1 MVRIKSRNPLRN
13 AAQLV
18 DLMAQRPRGQTD
30 MIFEVLQRQAQGR
43 NITLVYGFGA
53 TMLIEC
59 WGQLRIQH
67 LPGTSRKLFNG
78 KQYRP
83 RHCEGMFGS
92 ELDNG
97 SYRYDKHQQL
107 LSPPL
112 SYLFV
117 KVLKVLQ
124 LEGLKKRERE
134 REREREKVL

>member
-1 MVRIKSRNPLRN
+1 
-13 AAQLV
+13 
-18 DLMAQRPRGQTD
+18 
-30 MIFEVLQRQAQGR
+30 MIFEVLQRQVQGQ

-59 WGQLRIQH
+59 WAQLRIQH
-67 LPGTSRKLFNG
+67 LLGTSRKLFKG
-78 KQYRP
+78 KHYRP

-92 ELDNG
+92 EPNNG
-97 SYRYDKHQQL
+97 SNRYDKHQQL

-112 SYLFV
+112 SYFFV

-134 REREREKVL
+134 SAQVL